1 MGAAALE
8 LGGQTLLELLSAI
21 AAIDSRPGEKSY
33 YLSGVDNL
41 LHFAMAC
48 ELPIY
53 AQVAGYRSGNRIVK
67 KYVTFL

>member
-8 LGGQTLLELLSAI
+8 SGGQTLLELLFPI
-21 AAIDSRPGEKSY
+21 AAIDSRPGEKRY
-33 YLSGVDNL
+33 YLSGIDGL

-48 ELPIY
+48 ELPINV
-53 AQVAGYRSGNRIVK
+53 QVAGYRSGNHIVK